1 MAGKGGHRLRHDRR
15 EWKDWKIVAKK
26 ETGEKPICQNKRAR
40 INYFI
45 DETYEAG
52 IALVGTEVKALR
64 DGRANLKDSYALIKE
79 GELFLYDVHISPY
92 SHGNRENHNPLRVR
106 KLLMHRQEIKRL
118 YGKSQERG
126 LALIPLRMY
135 FRNGKVKVEIGVGR
149 GRSSTIKGRTS
160 SSRRTAG
167 RWNGGCG
174 RRTGRDDGVF

>member
-1 MAGKGGHRLRHDRR
+1 MMAGNGRTGKT
-15 EWKDWKIVAKK
+15 VAKK

-92 SHGNRENHNPLRVR
+92 SHGNRENHNPLRIR

-126 LALIPLRMY
+126 LTLIPLRMY

-149 GRSSTIKGRTS
+149 GKKLYDKREDIKLKED
-160 SSRRTAG
+160 RRAMERG
-167 RWNGGCG
+167 MRAKNREG
-174 RRTGRDDGVF
+174 